1 MDFAMKFIFIFISKL
16 LGLIPKSENIL
27 VFNSFPDYTDNSYA
41 VYRYLMNN
49 KKYKYKLIWI
59 FNDKTSICKYQEVT
73 AYYKFS
79 FKAFYYFAKAKF
91 VFSTHGLYSFLE
103 LNQGLKL
110 VNLWHGMPLKT
121 IGSMDLQRDGSSP
134 TKADYLI
141 ATSEFF
147 QKIMAKSFNDLPIDR
162 VLLTGQPRNDLLFE
176 ETLFFENYGIDIKQ
190 FNSIGIWLP
199 TYRQSIVG
207 DIRKDGV
214 YNENGIS
221 FLTMNELQKLDDF
234 LQKSSSLLIVKL
246 HPMDALQYVDFAHLK
261 NLIIIKPKEFKEQLY
276 PLLGK
281 CDYLLTDYS
290 SVWIDYCIL
299 KRPIGFVMNDIEE
312 YKKSRGLTIEN
323 LDEKL
328 PGTIINTFD
337 KLTSFISN
345 LPEFDNKNVELYNK
359 YFDNKASERLINYF
373 NL

>member
-41 VYRYLMNN
+41 LYRYLMNN

-234 LQKSSSLLIVKL
+234 LQKNSSLLIVKL

-337 KLTSFISN
+337 KLTLFISN

>member
-1 MDFAMKFIFIFISKL
+1 
-16 LGLIPKSENIL
+16 
-27 VFNSFPDYTDNSYA
+27 
-41 VYRYLMNN
+41 MNN

-176 ETLFFENYGIDIKQ
+176 EPHKG
-190 FNSIGIWLP
+190 S
-199 TYRQSIVG
+199 
-207 DIRKDGV
+207 
-214 YNENGIS
+214 
-221 FLTMNELQKLDDF
+221 DF
-234 LQKSSSLLIVKL
+234 L
-246 HPMDALQYVDFAHLK
+246 
-261 NLIIIKPKEFKEQLY
+261 
-276 PLLGK
+276 
-281 CDYLLTDYS
+281 
-290 SVWIDYCIL
+290 
-299 KRPIGFVMNDIEE
+299 
-312 YKKSRGLTIEN
+312 
-323 LDEKL
+323 
-328 PGTIINTFD
+328 
-337 KLTSFISN
+337 
-345 LPEFDNKNVELYNK
+345 
-359 YFDNKASERLINYF
+359 ERD
-373 NL
+373 